1 MLNHEQLLQADS
13 GQAGPSGHAA
23 GAASAPEIT
32 PPAARHLQEAPG
44 DLVESG
50 ALVQTRGNRFGL
62 PDRMNLVVGKV
73 VTHPRGF
80 GFVVPDRPLEDVKG
94 DLFIAGSNLNQ
105 AMHGDRVVARI
116 ERVSD
121 DRAEGRIVRDPRAR
135 LRQPWSAGSTW
146 TGPGIGFVVPFDRRL
161 IMDVQ
166 IPSGE
171 HLDAEAG
178 DMVVVEI
185 TRWPTPARGPLGRV
199 TEVLGD
205 IDEPGVDNE
214 IIIRKYGIPDAH
226 SDEAVEEAR
235 RLGTAVGEKDLAG
248 RTDFRPLVTVTI
260 DGEHARDFDDAITID
275 RLPNGNYWLGVHIAD
290 VAHYVQEGSALD
302 EEAYDRATSVYF
314 PDRAVHMF
322 PSELST
328 GLCSLNPNVDR
339 LVQSCLMEVD
349 RKGNGGP
356 LRAARRRDPQQ
367 RADDLQGSERH
378 PDRSRSGNDRA
389 AITALVPLFEAM
401 HELFEILNKRR
412 HRRGSID
419 FDLKEPEIVLDDEG
433 LVEAIIAAERNVAHR
448 IIEEFMLLA
457 NETVAQHLDD
467 HDVPT
472 LYRIHEEPD
481 PLKVEE
487 FEEFVTTLGYS
498 LGAPPDGVKP
508 RHFQKLVEKMRG
520 TPEEK
525 PIAFLMLRTMQKAR
539 YDEQNLGHF
548 GLAAESYTH
557 FTSPIRRYPD
567 LVVHR
572 TLRESRHGPMNEDR
586 TDELTDDLPEIARH
600 TSERE
605 RRADDAERELV
616 QWKKVRFM
624 ADKVGDEFDGYITGV
639 TAFGLF
645 IELIEHFVEGLVHVS
660 TMADDYYRFVERAHI
675 LQGENTGR
683 VLPARRPGHG
693 AGRSRST
700 WSGGRSI
707 SDCRRSSTACARR
720 RAIAARGTAASSPQG
735 ARADRQRPAGAT
747 PPASGGRGDGEGGQ
761 AQAASRPEGT
771 RSAGRGGAEASVVVG
786 TAGHIDHGKSALVR
800 ALTGTDP
807 DRLKE
812 EQARGITIDLGF
824 AHLETGGV
832 NLAFVD
838 VPGHERF
845 VKNMLAGAGG
855 IDLVMLVVAADESVM
870 PQTRE
875 HFQICRLLEVPAG
888 LIVLTKSDAGRC
900 RDARAGA
907 ARGARARRR
916 VVSGRRADRRGLV
929 ENGRR
934 LDALRDAAGV
944 AAAELVR
951 ARDPTAPRGCRS
963 IACSR

>member
-1 MLNHEQLLQADS
+1 MLNHDQLLKLIRDQVDHPAT
-13 GQAGPSGHAA
+13 PR
-23 GAASAPEIT
+23 EI
-32 PPAARHLQEAPG
+32 LQRLKLPRQQRSTFKKLLA

-62 PDRMNLVVGKV
+62 PDRMNLVVGKI

-80 GFVVPDRPLEDVKG
+80 GFVVPDRPLEEVKG

-116 ERVSD
+116 ERIID
-121 DRAEGRIVRDPRAR
+121 NRAEGRI
-135 LRQPWSAGSTW
+135 LRVLERGST
-146 TGPGIGFVVPFDRRL
+146 TVVGRFDLDGSGLGFVVPFDRRL
-161 IMDVQ
+161 IMDVS

-171 HLDAEAG
+171 HLDAKPG

-226 SDEAVEEAR
+226 GEEAVEEAR
-235 RLGTAVGEKDLAG
+235 RIGTSVREADLRS
-248 RTDFRPLVTVTI
+248 RTDFRPLITVTI
-260 DGEHARDFDDAITID
+260 DGEHARDFDDAITIEK
-275 RLPNGNYWLGVHIAD
+275 LPNGNYWLGVHIAD

-302 EEAYDRATSVYF
+302 QEAYERGTSVYF

-328 GLCSLNPNVDR
+328 GLCSLNPQVDR

-349 RKGNGGP
+349 RRGTVVRYELHDGVIHSN
-356 LRAARRRDPQQ
+356 ARMTYTEVNAILTDRDPDTMA
-367 RADDLQGSERH
+367 RYTD
-378 PDRSRSGNDRA
+378 
-389 AITALVPLFEAM
+389 LVPHFETM
-401 HELFEILNKRR
+401 HELFGILNKRR

-419 FDLKEPEIVLDDEG
+419 FDLKQAEIVLDDEG
-433 LVEAIIAAERNVAHR
+433 MVEAIIAAERNVAHR

-467 HDVPT
+467 HEVPT

-481 PLKVEE
+481 PLKVAE
-487 FEEFVTTLGYS
+487 FEEFVTPLGYS
-498 LGAPPDGVKP
+498 LGVPPDGVKP

-572 TLRESRHGPMNEDR
+572 TLRESRHGLMTEDR
-586 TDELTDDLPEIARH
+586 KDELTDDLPEIARH

-624 ADKVGDEFDGYITGV
+624 ADKVGDEFEGYITGV

-660 TMADDYYRFVERAHI
+660 TMADDYYRFVERAHT

-683 VLPARRPGHG
+683 VYRLGDRVTVQVIKVDMERR
-693 AGRSRST
+693 
-700 WSGGRSI
+700 
-707 SDCRRSSTACARR
+707 
-720 RAIAARGTAASSPQG
+720 Q
-735 ARADRQRPAGAT
+735 
-747 PPASGGRGDGEGGQ
+747 
-761 AQAASRPEGT
+761 
-771 RSAGRGGAEASVVVG
+771 
-786 TAGHIDHGKSALVR
+786 
-800 ALTGTDP
+800 
-807 DRLKE
+807 
-812 EQARGITIDLGF
+812 IDLG
-824 AHLETGGV
+824 LSEILDRVRESEKNRGPRRSRI
-832 NLAFVD
+832 D
-838 VPGHERF
+838 PGRKPHGAK
-845 VKNMLAGAGG
+845 VSLAGKK
-855 IDLVMLVVAADESVM
+855 
-870 PQTRE
+870 
-875 HFQICRLLEVPAG
+875 
-888 LIVLTKSDAGRC
+888 TKTEK
-900 RDARAGA
+900 
-907 ARGARARRR
+907 
-916 VVSGRRADRRGLV
+916 RRAQRPGRKERSAKRGKRR
-929 ENGRR
+929 
-934 LDALRDAAGV
+934 
-944 AAAELVR
+944 
-951 ARDPTAPRGCRS
+951 
-963 IACSR
+963 